1 MQKSDCNVQFRF
13 PPLSA
18 HFLHP
23 SVTSSTQ
30 FPPPRLAAQLPPQ
43 HRSCPL
49 HPSTPVV
56 SVQAS
61 PHPQSSFP
69 CSFSPS
75 HPLPL
80 SWLTGRAQCAHG
92 TGFHQVDGVPP
103 APFGQVIFYDAK
115 NVLGEDS
122 VCTERPHVNGST
134 APAAAKHRAWE
145 GKQSLLELSSRWM
158 WSHGWDAARGRGSTA
173 AGCAV
178 SSGLR
183 MDSPGRWPLSWK
195 DAAPR
200 LSQLWVCGCMG
211 QD

>member
-1 MQKSDCNVQFRF
+1 MYPFTVPGPRTAQPGWHRAAQQSSSSSSRMAPPAALLPQAALLQNTLCACPSGLCLLLSACLTARHLQKSDCNVQFRF

-122 VCTERPHVNGST
+122 SVH
-134 APAAAKHRAWE
+134 
-145 GKQSLLELSSRWM
+145 
-158 WSHGWDAARGRGSTA
+158 
-173 AGCAV
+173 
-178 SSGLR
+178 
-183 MDSPGRWPLSWK
+183 
-195 DAAPR
+195 
-200 LSQLWVCGCMG
+200 
-211 QD
+211 